1 MSLSV
6 NKTIAPFGT
15 WRSPVTTQLMTGAA
29 IGLSAFCVDGGDL
42 YWLESRPG
50 EAGRT
55 CLCRRRADGAVEDVT
70 PAPINVGSR
79 VHEYGG
85 GAYAVEAGRIVF
97 SERKD
102 GSLWLIEGAAPP
114 RRLAT
119 GEGCRYADFEFDR
132 QRNRILA
139 VREDH
144 RNRAPTDPRA
154 AIVAIDLAEGHER
167 ILVEGPDFLAAPR
180 LSPDGARFAWI
191 AWDHPNMPW
200 DATRLYV
207 AEIGGD
213 GSPGSAHLVA
223 GGEPESVVQPR
234 WAADGTLYFCSDR
247 SDWWNLYLWQHGAVR
262 PIAPVAAE
270 IGGPAWVFGQRAYHL
285 APDGGITAII
295 CRNGMRR
302 AARLTG
308 ADWQPL
314 PIDPVAECPLPL
326 GEALVYL
333 ALPADAPPALV
344 IDQAAAPVQT
354 IRAAAPAVLPREG
367 ISRGE
372 AIDFPTPDGA
382 VGHAFFYAPRST
394 DYAAPAGELPPLVVL
409 THGGPTS
416 MVSDNFSL
424 NVQWWTSRGF
434 AVVDVNYGGST
445 GYGRAFRRRLDAQW
459 GVVDVGDCI
468 AAASHLADRGLVD
481 RERIVIRGGSAG
493 GFTTLAALTTSGLF
507 RAGASLYGVADLMLL
522 VRDTHKFESR
532 YLDRLIGPLPAAE
545 ALYHE
550 RSPIHHLDRLSCPVI
565 FFQGLEDK
573 TVPPNQAETMVAAME
588 DRGLPVAYYAFADE
602 GHGFRKAETLKRVLE
617 LELDFY
623 GQVLGFVVPDVS
635 ERARFR
641 NAGALAATPAAA
653 PR

>member
-1 MSLSV
+1 MSLFV
-6 NKTIAPFGT
+6 NKTIAPYGT
-15 WRSPVTTQLMTGAA
+15 WRSAVTTQLMTEAA
-29 IGLSAFCVDGGDL
+29 IGLSAFLVDGGDL

-85 GAYAVEAGRIVF
+85 GAYAVEAGRVVF

-119 GEGCRYADFEFDR
+119 DDGCRYADFEFDR
-132 QRNRILA
+132 RRNRILA

-144 RNRAPTDPRA
+144 RHRPPTDPRA
-154 AIVAIDLAEGHER
+154 ALVALDLAEGGEH

-180 LSPDGARFAWI
+180 LSPDGARLAWI

-207 AEIGGD
+207 AELGTD
-213 GSPGSAHLVA
+213 GAPGSAHLVA
-223 GGEPESVVQPR
+223 GSEAESIVQPR

-247 SDWWNLYLWQHGAVR
+247 SDWWNLYLWRHGKVV
-262 PIAPVAAE
+262 PVAPVAAE
-270 IGGPAWVFGQRAYHL
+270 IGGPAWVFGQRSYHL
-285 APDGGITAII
+285 MPDGGITAVV
-295 CRNGMRR
+295 CRDGVRR
-302 AARLTG
+302 AARLAG

-314 PIDPVAECPLPL
+314 ATEPVAECPLPL

-333 ALPADAPPALV
+333 ALPPDAPPALV
-344 IDQAAAPVQT
+344 IKQATAPVQT
-354 IRAAAPAVLPREG
+354 IRAAAPSVLPREG
-367 ISRGE
+367 ISTGE
-372 AIDFPTPDGA
+372 AIEFPTLDGGI
-382 VGHAFFYAPRST
+382 GHAFFYAPRST

-445 GYGRAFRRRLDAQW
+445 GYGRAFRRRLDGQW
-459 GVVDVGDCI
+459 GVVDVADCI

-481 RERIVIRGGSAG
+481 RDRIVIRGGSAG
-493 GFTTLAALTTSGLF
+493 GFTTLAALTTSTLF
-507 RAGASLYGVADLMLL
+507 RAGASLYGVADLKLL

-532 YLDRLIGPLPAAE
+532 YLDRLVGPLPAAE
-545 ALYHE
+545 ALYYD

-641 NAGALAATPAAA
+641 NAGALAAA